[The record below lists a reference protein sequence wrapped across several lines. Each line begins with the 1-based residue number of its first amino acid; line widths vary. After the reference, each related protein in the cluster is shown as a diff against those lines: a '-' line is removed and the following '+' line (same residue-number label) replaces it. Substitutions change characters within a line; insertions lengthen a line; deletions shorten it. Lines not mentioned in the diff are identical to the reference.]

1 MHLFYP
7 LATDQ
12 YQFWIQIRMGP
23 IRILD
28 PGSGSALQPMRIHI
42 CRSVFRVN
50 GLNFA
55 LWFNVA
61 KAKAMMHPQ
70 RDTAEATIN

>member
-7 LATDQ
+7 LAPDQ
-12 YQFWIQIRMGP
+12 DQFWIQIRMGP
-23 IRILD
+23 IRIQD

-61 KAKAMMHPQ
+61 KAYLQ
-70 RDTAEATIN
+70 